1 MYQYEIY
8 VPSEF
13 KFEVQYV
20 IDTFAI
26 FYGGATSY
34 EAEGVWRDDDGLP
47 HRETVTIVR
56 SISATEQDLP
66 ARNMA
71 KYIENSCNQKAVL
84 WTKTTIQATFETF
97 EE

>member
-34 EAEGVWRDDDGLP
+34 ETEGVWRDDDGLP
-47 HRETVTIVR
+47 HRETVTVIR
-56 SISATEQDLP
+56 SISATEQDRP
-66 ARNMA
+66 ARDSA
-71 KYIENSCNQKAVL
+71 RYIENACNQETVL
-84 WTKTTIQATFETF
+84 WTKQAIQSTFETF
-97 EE
+97 EG